1 MSEKI
6 PKQVVVHRWFSY
18 YITMNDIIELWTY
31 LINFIDS
38 NKSKKILKLKSIL
51 GNEKKRQ
58 KVYHII
64 KNEIEFLKPIFNIQK
79 NLKTLRLIAI

>member
-1 MSEKI
+1 
-6 PKQVVVHRWFSY
+6 
-18 YITMNDIIELWTY
+18 MNDIIELWTY